1 MRMQREEVCI
11 IYLAHITEDKTKE
24 QGIAAHLTETAQ
36 LSGDFAQAFACREWG
51 YGCGYLHDIGK
62 YSDKFQQ
69 RLRGGAMTDHATAGA
84 RELYD
89 RKNYIGA

>member
-51 YGCGYLHDIGK
+51 YGCG
-62 YSDKFQQ
+62 
-69 RLRGGAMTDHATAGA
+69 
-84 RELYD
+84 
-89 RKNYIGA
+89 

>member
-36 LSGDFAQAFACREWG
+36 LSGDFAQAFACRD
-51 YGCGYLHDIGK
+51 L
-62 YSDKFQQ
+62 
-69 RLRGGAMTDHATAGA
+69 AGNEKLA
-84 RELYD
+84 ERFFIAQD
-89 RKNYIGA
+89 VQA